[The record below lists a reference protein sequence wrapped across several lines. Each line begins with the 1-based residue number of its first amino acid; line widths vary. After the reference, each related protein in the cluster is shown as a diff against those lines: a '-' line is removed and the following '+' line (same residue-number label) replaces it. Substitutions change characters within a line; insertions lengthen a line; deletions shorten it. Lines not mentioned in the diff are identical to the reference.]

1 MEDIDSFGLCLGCC
15 ERDCE
20 YKCSSSS
27 SISDSCGMGDMDIRV
42 SCWVGCVWS
51 RPDNDPIGKTDR
63 LSFGLDACGLER
75 VGECIG
81 GSGEVA
87 TAGLGLPLEEDVLP
101 WLDTLMTDSRWLLE
115 VTEYLLD
122 RCERLAVRRRSCSCS
137 DIRDGPGTG
146 GSGRVGGPVGGG
158 LAAELGVVGVGGI
171 WDGGAGKDSSSRGT
185 GARCFGGR
193 MVVEEDERAS
203 IGDSMASLGAR
214 ENPAQTQVQNGKMA
228 KNKQRLRKKL
238 SISDLSFFG
247 NLRSGVP
254 NASVNPGNHHRK
266 SRINLLATLLSY
278 SPFRPSNFWHPERIP
293 PTHIISTCCRCP
305 FAITDTPSHLLRIIY
320 HLRIHSTSSYHF
332 YRPFFLSS
340 LHLTDQTHTHTHA
353 WSDPSVQLL
362 TFRLR
367 GPFFTSSGSYSM
379 AYIARLLLGR
389 GR

>member
-1 MEDIDSFGLCLGCC
+1 
-15 ERDCE
+15 
-20 YKCSSSS
+20 
-27 SISDSCGMGDMDIRV
+27 MGDMDIRV

-63 LSFGLDACGLER
+63 LGLGLDACGLER

-81 GSGEVA
+81 GNGEVA
-87 TAGLGLPLEEDVLP
+87 TAGLGLPPLEEDDTMLVLP

-158 LAAELGVVGVGGI
+158 LAAELGVVGVGGM

-193 MVVEEDERAS
+193 MVVEEEERAS

-247 NLRSGVP
+247 HLRSGVL
-254 NASVNPGNHHRK
+254 NASVNPGNHRK
-266 SRINLLATLLSY
+266 SRISAYLPPSILPPLFSLTLRSVLPTFGIPSEYHPRISSVLAASASFGHY
-278 SPFRPSNFWHPERIP
+278 
-293 PTHIISTCCRCP
+293 
-305 FAITDTPSHLLRIIY
+305 
-320 HLRIHSTSSYHF
+320 
-332 YRPFFLSS
+332 
-340 LHLTDQTHTHTHA
+340 
-353 WSDPSVQLL
+353 
-362 TFRLR
+362 
-367 GPFFTSSGSYSM
+367 
-379 AYIARLLLGR
+379 
-389 GR
+389 